1 MAMSCISMAVL
12 LDEAEELERL
22 VKAATFKLRWFD
34 GGGGPFD
41 VGSWGR
47 RIVDDA
53 TALATSDAR
62 KLRDIAEGLYAT
74 S

>member
-1 MAMSCISMAVL
+1 MSCLSTAVL

-22 VKAATFKLRWFD
+22 VKAATFKLRWFEGR
-34 GGGGPFD
+34 GGAFD
-41 VGSWGR
+41 LRSWER

-53 TALATSDAR
+53 TAKTTSDAR
-62 KLRDIAEGLYAT
+62 SLRDATEGIYAT